1 MMKKL
6 ISAVW
11 VLTAA
16 VVGHSQH
23 WSYNESAADWD
34 SSDFP
39 KTPYEVSGQVHTATV
54 DQAREWYQ
62 AMAREFPD
70 RCELVEMGPSDAAL
84 PIQVFVVAS
93 RSSDPVKVLVNNAIH
108 PGEPEGVDACMLWV
122 RDVLLAEGSTA
133 CNQVEY
139 HIVLHYNVGGALN
152 RNSQSRANQAGPEV
166 YGFRGNSQN
175 LDLNRDFIKMDSR
188 NAESFERYFSRYQ
201 FDYFI
206 DNHTSNGADY
216 QYALTFFF
224 THADKLHPA
233 LKDHSLGLET
243 ALRQDLFLDGW
254 INAPY
259 VQTRD
264 HTPESGL
271 VGFFETGR
279 YATGY
284 TALHHCIGICVETHM
299 LKPFPQRVEATQAF
313 LEAFSKRMANES
325 MLSEIQALQLSLRKS
340 FSSDPWVQAGDYLPI
355 RFELSSVPSDTIDF
369 YGFQHGYRS
378 SAVHGQDRLFYD
390 RNKPQTF
397 PVPYWNH
404 YVAVDSARVPRAY
417 ILPRGYS
424 REVMQRIG
432 RQRGVSIV
440 GLTIDTTMELTV
452 SQLLS
457 MKTSQQPYE
466 GHYLHSQIQTVEYP
480 RQVRLQRGDM
490 IIKVTPE
497 NALFLVN
504 VLEPRAPDS
513 YFAWNFFDAC
523 LQQKEWFSDYVFED
537 MAAEWLE
544 TQPLVKEELQAK
556 MKADPEWAKNAGA
569 VLAWVYQKGPWSE
582 PSVNEIPV
590 YRLY

>member
-1 MMKKL
+1 MKK
-6 ISAVW
+6 I
-11 VLTAA
+11 TAA
-16 VVGHSQH
+16 ALSILWLAFGQAQH
-23 WSYNESAADWD
+23 WSFNESMADWD
-34 SSDFP
+34 RLDFP
-39 KTPYEVSGQVHTATV
+39 QTPYEASGRLHTATV
-54 DQAREWYQ
+54 EQASEWYQ
-62 AMAREFPD
+62 LLASQFPD

-84 PIQVFVVAS
+84 PIQVFVISS
-93 RSSDPVKVLVNNAIH
+93 RSSNPIKVLVNNAIH

-133 CNQVEY
+133 CDEVEY
-139 HIVLHYNVGGALN
+139 HIVLHYNVGGAMN
-152 RNSQSRANQAGPEV
+152 RNSYSRANQAGPEV

-224 THADKLHPA
+224 THADKLHPV
-233 LKDHSLGLET
+233 LKDHSLGLEA

-259 VQTRD
+259 VQTRE

-299 LKPFPQRVEATQAF
+299 LKPFPQRVEATLAF
-313 LEAFSKRMANES
+313 LEAFSNRMAS
-325 MLSEIQALQLSLRKS
+325 APMLQEAGLMELELRKS
-340 FSSDPWVQAGDYLPI
+340 FSSEPWVKSGDYLPI
-355 RFELSSVPSDTIDF
+355 RFELSSTPSDTIEF

-378 SAVHGQDRLFYD
+378 SALHGQDRLFYD
-390 RNKPQTF
+390 RNQPQTF
-397 PVPYWNH
+397 AVPYWNH

-417 ILPRGYS
+417 ILPRGFS
-424 REVMQRIG
+424 REVIQRIG
-432 RQRGVSIV
+432 RQRGVSVV
-440 GLTIDTTMELTV
+440 GITKDTTMELTL
-452 SQLLS
+452 SRLLS

-466 GHYLHSQIQTVEYP
+466 GHYLHSQIQTEEFVRP
-480 RQVRLQRGDM
+480 VRLQRGD
-490 IIKVTPE
+490 ILIKVTPE

-544 TQPLVKEELQAK
+544 SQAQIKDELEAK